1 MEIQFRSVLQH
12 ILQQILTLRPVG
24 YSALSKVTLL
34 KPHFWPKITGFFAK
48 IAVKLPKIRKFSKKM
63 SILKLTD
70 LVASKNDQ
78 IFEF

>member
-24 YSALSKVTLL
+24 YSGISKVTLE
-34 KPHFWPKITGFFAK
+34 KPHFWPKITGFFIK
-48 IAVKLPKIRKFSKKM
+48 IAVKSPKIRKLSKKM
-63 SILKLTD
+63 LILKLPD
-70 LVASKNDQ
+70 LVVSKNGQ